1 MSAGDERAE
10 RLPREQTLADKS
22 VLLRLMTQSDQEP
35 MLRFASALPDHDLL
49 FLMRDITQPA
59 VIRKWL
65 DEVQSGRMIGLV
77 AEGNNR
83 FLGTATVIPSDE
95 PWSTHVGELRVLV
108 SVDMRGT
115 GLGTVLV
122 QEAFASAL
130 DLGMERLVVRMTPDQ
145 KGAIAVFEGLGF
157 RPEGVLRDHVRD
169 LRGKKHDLLVMGHDV
184 RGFQAVLGAYG
195 FTDAL
200 S

>member
-1 MSAGDERAE
+1 MSSESAE
-10 RLPREQTLADKS
+10 RLPREQVLAGES
-22 VLLRLMTQSDQEP
+22 VVLRLMTKSDQEP
-35 MLRFASALPDHDLL
+35 MLRFAFNLPDHDLL

-65 DEVQSGRMIGLV
+65 DEVESGRMMGLV
-77 AEGNNR
+77 AESGSR
-83 FLGTATVIPSDE
+83 FMGTATVIPSDE
-95 PWSTHVGELRVLV
+95 PWSPHVGELRVLV
-108 SVDMRGT
+108 SVDARGT

-122 QEAFASAL
+122 QEAFAAAL
-130 DLGMERLVVRMTPDQ
+130 NLGMERIVVRMTPDQ

-157 RPEGVLRDHVRD
+157 RPEGILRDHVRD

-184 RGFQAVLGAYG
+184 RGFQGVLGAYG
-195 FTDAL
+195 VTDAL